1 MTKKLMPYSVYL
13 PMEYYDKI
21 RHLAK
26 ERKASSLVRDAIVMA
41 LDGNDEFKSGYNK
54 GVRDAIKVVDACKE
68 IEMIAIKGKYLN
80 DVLAEQIGG
89 LEKS

>member
-13 PMEYYDKI
+13 PMEYYEKI
-21 RHLAK
+21 KDLAK
-26 ERKASSLVRDAIVMA
+26 ERKASSMVRDAIMMA
-41 LDGNDEFKSGYNK
+41 LDGNEEFKSGYNK

-80 DVLAEQIGG
+80 DILAEQMSG
-89 LEKS
+89 LEK